1 CQIFKAGN
9 SSCRLLM
16 GSAIA
21 EVAERSPSLQSRC
34 AASFDHLV
42 CARVQ
47 RWRHVEAERPGG
59 LEIDHEVEPGRIDD
73 RHVSW
78 LFALE
83 NPARINAGLAISVR
97 NAGSV
102 AHETA
107 SGDEL
112 TIMIEC
118 RNGVAFRQRDQLL
131 APHIKERIGGDNK
144 RSSSPLCR
152 SRKGRINL
160 GFTA

>member
-1 CQIFKAGN
+1 MFRRSSAAVATSREGLREWLSVRCATLNRDNRNESKKLSCARPGSSCQIFKAGN

-73 RHVSW
+73 RQVCW
-78 LFALE
+78 LFAPE
-83 NPARINAGLAISVR
+83 NPTRINAGLPISVR
-97 NAGSV
+97 NA
-102 AHETA
+102 
-107 SGDEL
+107 
-112 TIMIEC
+112 
-118 RNGVAFRQRDQLL
+118 
-131 APHIKERIGGDNK
+131 
-144 RSSSPLCR
+144 
-152 SRKGRINL
+152 
-160 GFTA
+160 